1 MSKRSIVGFIALALA
16 AAVAGAR
23 SLAVACP
30 FCGAV
35 QSTLSQDISRSDV
48 AIIAQLVELPPQ
60 TENKDGELNIAPP
73 QAKFKVL
80 EVLRGQEALGNVKEI
95 EAPFFDDKP
104 VGGEYL
110 IMGAQPPAVMW
121 SPPSALTPRS
131 RKYVSEITKLPVAI
145 PARLVFFQDYLDDK
159 EDILNR
165 DSFDEFA
172 LAPYSDLQIL
182 KPHMQHDKLVERVQD
197 PQIMPSH
204 RRLYLTMLGICGGPA
219 DLPVLEK
226 LMRSD
231 DQKFKMGLDATVAC
245 YLTLK
250 GADGLPLVEDLFLK
264 TKQKEEFTDI
274 FSVVMALRF
283 IGQQE
288 QSVIPRDKI
297 VPAMRMVLD
306 HPRLADQ
313 AVMDLARWQDWTVMD
328 RLVALFKSPDPET
341 ASWVRIPVINY
352 LRACPW
358 PKAKEYI
365 AELRKI
371 DPQAVEQSETL
382 YPIGPQVTA
391 AATSR
396 AGAAGSSVGTASSN
410 TFAGGSPSSPV
421 ASSAAA
427 TPMDSGATAPIA
439 AGPATANKPVADA
452 TPVKEVKS
460 ETQPAAA
467 NTTAA
472 DKAEPRS
479 TLPLVLIGLIAV
491 IGGIMVVTALVRST
505 HSKQEAG
512 PAK

>member
-1 MSKRSIVGFIALALA
+1 
-16 AAVAGAR
+16 
-23 SLAVACP
+23 
-30 FCGAV
+30 
-35 QSTLSQDISRSDV
+35 V
-48 AIIAQLVELPPQ
+48 AIIAQLVQLPPQ

-73 QAKFKVL
+73 QAKFKIL
-80 EVLRGQEALGNVKEI
+80 EVLRGQAALADVKEI

-110 IMGAQPPAVMW
+110 ILGAQPPAVMW
-121 SPPSALTPRS
+121 SPPYALTPRS
-131 RKYVSEITKLPVAI
+131 RKYVSDIGKFPAAV
-145 PARLVFFQDYLDDK
+145 PARLVFFQDYLEDK
-159 EDILNR
+159 EDMLNR

-172 LAPYSDLQIL
+172 LAPYSDLQAI
-182 KPHMQHDKLVERVQD
+182 KGKMQHDKLVDRIQD

-204 RRLYLTMLGICGGPA
+204 RRLYLTMLGVCGGPA

-226 LMRSD
+226 LLRSD

-297 VPAMRMVLD
+297 VAAMRLVLD

-313 AVMDLARWQDWTVMD
+313 AVMDLARWQDWSVMD

-341 ASWVRIPVINY
+341 ASWVRIPVVNY
-352 LRACPW
+352 LRACPL
-358 PKAKEYI
+358 PKAKQYI
-365 AELRKI
+365 EELRKV

-391 AATSR
+391 AAATR
-396 AGAAGSSVGTASSN
+396 AGAGSSVGTASSN
-410 TFAGGSPSSPV
+410 TFASAEPSNPTKS
-421 ASSAAA
+421 
-427 TPMDSGATAPIA
+427 
-439 AGPATANKPVADA
+439 PATAAAGASSEPAA
-452 TPVKEVKS
+452 TTPVQAPLASTTGGTPARSVAELKDTRLD
-460 ETQPAAA
+460 TQPTTA
-467 NTTAA
+467 NTTVTTT
-472 DKAEPRS
+472 ENRS
-479 TLPLVLIGLIAV
+479 VLPIVLIGLIAA
-491 IGGIMVVTALVRST
+491 IGGMMVVAALVRGT
-505 HSKQEAG
+505 RSKQVVG
-512 PAK
+512 PSKE